1 MGLKLRIKSSIHLM
15 MRQRKRTI
23 LFILMA
29 LVAIGID
36 HASAA
41 GGPHLVASLVNGT
54 LQTERPGAIWIEIKN
69 DANASA
75 IDQMELG
82 QQLPIWLQG
91 NYGTNATDAIGI
103 AAELQSKDSRI
114 RMLSGP
120 QLAGSLAAGNSRTLE
135 FNALANGMAQPGVY
149 PMDLTVAYQRLSNF
163 TILGDPEQPDIAFQY
178 QNTSES
184 IPVNIN
190 VILGPLISVE
200 DNKESAIPGK
210 ASTLDIVFFNRGDIS
225 ASDIHIKVLNE
236 TPFRSS
242 DGSMSIGTLEPG
254 ASTSSKIGIETEN
267 GTAPGVYALQ
277 FDVSYHEGSM
287 LQNEELAAIV
297 TVSNPPELNSML
309 ASAAGVLLLALAA
322 YLAFRLDPKRFGKK
336 KKW

>member
-1 MGLKLRIKSSIHLM
+1 
-15 MRQRKRTI
+15 
-23 LFILMA
+23 
-29 LVAIGID
+29 
-36 HASAA
+36 
-41 GGPHLVASLVNGT
+41 
-54 LQTERPGAIWIEIKN
+54 
-69 DANASA
+69 
-75 IDQMELG
+75 
-82 QQLPIWLQG
+82 
-91 NYGTNATDAIGI
+91 
-103 AAELQSKDSRI
+103 
-114 RMLSGP
+114 
-120 QLAGSLAAGNSRTLE
+120 
-135 FNALANGMAQPGVY
+135 
-149 PMDLTVAYQRLSNF
+149 
-163 TILGDPEQPDIAFQY
+163 LGDPEQPDIAFQY
-178 QNTSES
+178 QNTSEI

-200 DNKESAIPGK
+200 DNKECAIPGK
-210 ASTLDIVFFNRGDIS
+210 ASTLNIVFFNRGDIS
-225 ASDIHIKVLNE
+225 ASDIYIKVLNE